1 MLNVMIHFKVM
12 SASLVAWVVNVSESL
27 QYVNVSDICISM
39 PVAKCGGSQTLFLVK
54 FCEGEAPDQAAAL
67 FGTIQNSEHCSILDT

>member
-27 QYVNVSDICISM
+27 QYVNVSDIYIT
-39 PVAKCGGSQTLFLVK
+39 KCGGSQTLFLVK
-54 FCEGEAPDQAAAL
+54 FYEGEAPDQAAAL